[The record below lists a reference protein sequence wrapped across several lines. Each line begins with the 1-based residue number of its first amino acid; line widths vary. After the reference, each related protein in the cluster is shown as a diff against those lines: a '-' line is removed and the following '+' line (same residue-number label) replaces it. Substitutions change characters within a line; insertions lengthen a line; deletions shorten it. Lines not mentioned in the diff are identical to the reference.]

1 MASEKSSNLP
11 PGQSK
16 NIANWSAFR
25 RRYPP
30 LPSARNPPRASPRRL
45 LPPRREGLE
54 RGKGIVVKVG
64 DSFFTLS
71 RLQGLIESAHTNG
84 KIPRRVVLPRD
95 SLAAAAM
102 VERWKDVIIETR
114 QAELEAA
121 LKAITEA
128 EKNAAAVRAT
138 AQDGVNDAPQT
149 KRPFL
154 WATVRTRSSSI
165 WLPMETTT
173 APARLKKFLRKVPI
187 RPVFE
192 RSARNVPAAPKMPMR
207 KPVSE
212 QPVCPPLFPES
223 LANKTPTPQVT
234 AHKTSTA
241 KTLAVKGTNLT
252 PAALTKAT
260 QVLDLVTPITSE
272 PASKTTVDRAPAAS
286 KDRPSQ
292 ENIKPPA
299 TKPYAT
305 ERVTKKKPASQAPV
319 QATSQ
324 QQYQLLGMPSLQ
336 VPAAWKT
343 KKEMTPVNP
352 LLANYNHISRDVPVS
367 SQPYVRKTATDS
379 SAQSLASTPPTRKT
393 PSNSVVKPRTS
404 TGSTPASKLRI
415 SKTS

>member
-1 MASEKSSNLP
+1 MTSERSSNLS

-16 NIANWSAFR
+16 NIAKRSAFR

-54 RGKGIVVKVG
+54 RGKGIIVKVG

-102 VERWKDVIIETR
+102 VERWKDVILETR

-121 LKAITEA
+121 LKDITEA
-128 EKNAAAVRAT
+128 EKRAAAVRAT
-138 AQDGVNDAPQT
+138 AQDTVNDAPQT

-173 APARLKKFLRKVPI
+173 APARLKKFLRKIPI

-192 RSARNVPAAPKMPMR
+192 RPARNVPAAPKMPMR

-223 LANKTPTPQVT
+223 LANKTPTAQVT
-234 AHKTSTA
+234 APKTSKA
-241 KTLAVKGTNLT
+241 KTLAVKGTNPT

-260 QVLDLVTPITSE
+260 QVLDLVTPTTSE

-292 ENIKPPA
+292 ENIKAPA
-299 TKPYAT
+299 TKPSAT
-305 ERVTKKKPASQAPV
+305 DRVTKKKPASASARDGASQLTTIRAEDSHRFISSEPG
-319 QATSQ
+319 QYTSDKEDTKQ
-324 QQYQLLGMPSLQ
+324 Q
-336 VPAAWKT
+336 
-343 KKEMTPVNP
+343 
-352 LLANYNHISRDVPVS
+352 R
-367 SQPYVRKTATDS
+367 R
-379 SAQSLASTPPTRKT
+379 
-393 PSNSVVKPRTS
+393 
-404 TGSTPASKLRI
+404 
-415 SKTS
+415 